1 MTVREL
7 NTTDIIFT
15 DKTDRVNDNALKLIN
30 NRSNLEKGDILFSG
44 TGTIGRTALL
54 KEKPKNWN
62 IKEGIYVL
70 KPNQKI
76 INSTYLLHFL
86 NSEMSRKQ
94 VESKTVGL
102 PVRSIPMGEFVKIL
116 IPLPS
121 FSEQNRIV
129 GILDKFEELVNQSL
143 PAEIE
148 ARRKQ
153 YEYYREKLLTFGT
166 ADFGH

>member
-1 MTVREL
+1 
-7 NTTDIIFT
+7 
-15 DKTDRVNDNALKLIN
+15 
-30 NRSNLEKGDILFSG
+30 
-44 TGTIGRTALL
+44 
-54 KEKPKNWN
+54 
-62 IKEGIYVL
+62 
-70 KPNQKI
+70 
-76 INSTYLLHFL
+76 
-86 NSEMSRKQ
+86 MSRKQ

-102 PVRSIPMGEFVKIL
+102 SVRSIPMGEFVKIL

-166 ADFGH
+166 ADFPTR